1 MPATPPIPAM
11 PAGVTGRRG
20 RRLQRLMMRFVTAES
35 WAASRE
41 IMQRHPVLL
50 SDEADAVLA
59 GLAARATA
67 EGDDHSA
74 SSFEAR
80 RSVLLRCRV
89 AGPGVFEELMAGDV
103 PAPLRA
109 RWVAA
114 EGAYERYRSRPG
126 RSTVAAA
133 VSAVTGVVHDPAFG
147 DVPGGRRAGMLQAA
161 GTLLGQRYQWYG
173 GRPADLDD
181 AIAAFADAVADAV
194 EDDVD
199 RPSYLSGLGAALGLR
214 YERLGDVADLDRA
227 ISYSRDAL
235 AAAPP
240 ADRPSLSHNLAAN
253 LAVRYQTR
261 GNPADLTEAID
272 TARAALAAQSS
283 GPTRTILVS
292 GLAGL
297 LVDRF
302 EQRGTLDDLETAIRL
317 AGEMPA
323 EATPGDR
330 AVLLA
335 ALGTALQRHAERS
348 GPGEAAEEADAAVTY
363 LEAATQVLDRRR
375 SPHRVNSLA
384 ALGQAYLTRF
394 QITSSA
400 DDLRRARG
408 TLVRAIRKAGQRG
421 PQAALLRSQ
430 RGAIELALV
439 EAQVPGVDLGQV
451 MADLAAAAH
460 DSTSQPRIR
469 PMLLANLAAGHRI
482 RHQVAGDPADIPAGV
497 DAYRRACQGASDTDP
512 EMALAAAADWARWA
526 STRHDWTE
534 ACEAYETAFDAA
546 DRLWRNQV
554 SRAAKESWLA
564 ETSALTPDAVVAA
577 GRAGRPSRS
586 ALFAEQG
593 RARLLAESLD
603 ITGLDLERLNA
614 RDRSLAARYRAAR
627 DRMLALEADVAKARA
642 LTPRPPSLIVPA
654 DR

>member
-1 MPATPPIPAM
+1 MPPM

-20 RRLQRLMMRFVTAES
+20 RRLQRLMMRFVAADS

-41 IMQRHPVLL
+41 ILERHPVLL

-59 GLAARATA
+59 GLAVRAAA
-67 EGDDHSA
+67 EGDDDGA
-74 SSFEAR
+74 SSFEAHR
-80 RSVLLRCRV
+80 AVLLRCRV
-89 AGPGVFEELMAGDV
+89 AGPGVLDELIAGDV

-114 EGAYERYRSRPG
+114 EGAYECYRSRPG
-126 RSTVAAA
+126 RAAVAAA
-133 VSAVTGVVHDPAFG
+133 VPAVTGVVHDPAFG

-181 AIAAFADAVADAV
+181 AIAAFTDAVADAV

-214 YERLGDVADLDRA
+214 YERFGDRADLDRA
-227 ISYSRDAL
+227 IGCCRDAL

-240 ADRPSLSHNLAAN
+240 PDRSWLLHNLAAN

-261 GNPADLTEAID
+261 GDPTDLTEAID
-272 TARAALAAQSS
+272 TARTALAAGPS
-283 GPTRTILVS
+283 GPARTALIS

-302 EQRGTLDDLETAIRL
+302 EQRGTLDDLETAIRVI
-317 AGEMPA
+317 GELPA
-323 EATPGDR
+323 EATPADR

-335 ALGTALQRHAERS
+335 ALGTALQRHAERT

-363 LEAATQVLDRRR
+363 LEAAARILDRRR
-375 SPHRVNSLA
+375 SPHRVNCLA

-394 QITSSA
+394 QITSSTN
-400 DDLRRARG
+400 DLCRAREA
-408 TLVRAIRKAGQRG
+408 LVRAIRVAGPRG

-430 RGAIELALV
+430 RGVVELALV
-439 EAQVPGVDLGQV
+439 EAEVPGLDLGQV
-451 MADLAAAAH
+451 LTDLAAAAR

-469 PMLLANLAAGHRI
+469 PMLLANLAAGHRV
-482 RHQVAGDPADIPAGV
+482 RHQAMDDPADVRAGA
-497 DAYRRACQGASDTDP
+497 DAYRRACEEASKADP
-512 EMALAAAADWARWA
+512 EIALAAASDWASWA
-526 STRHDWTE
+526 SARRDWTE
-534 ACEAYETAFDAA
+534 ACEAYEIAFDAT

-554 SRAAKESWLA
+554 SRSAKESWLA
-564 ETSALTPDAVVAA
+564 ETTALTPNAVVAA
-577 GRAGRPSRS
+577 ARAGRPSRS
-586 ALFAEQG
+586 ALFVEQG

-603 ITGLDLERLNA
+603 ITGFDVERLSDH
-614 RDRSLAARYRAAR
+614 DRGLAARYRAAR
-627 DRMLALEADVAKARA
+627 DRMLALEADLAKARA

>member
-1 MPATPPIPAM
+1 M

-20 RRLQRLMMRFVTAES
+20 RRLQRLMMRFVAADS

-41 IMQRHPVLL
+41 VLERHPVLL

-59 GLAARATA
+59 RLAVRAA
-67 EGDDHSA
+67 ADGDDHGA
-74 SSFEAR
+74 SLFEAHR
-80 RSVLLRCRV
+80 AVLLRCRV
-89 AGPGVFEELMAGDV
+89 AGPGVFDELTAGDV
-103 PAPLRA
+103 AAPLRA

-114 EGAYERYRSRPG
+114 EGAYERYRVRPG

-133 VSAVTGVVHDPAFG
+133 VSAVIGVVHDPAFG

-161 GTLLGQRYQWYG
+161 GTLLGQRYPWYG
-173 GRPADLDD
+173 GRPADLDG
-181 AIAAFADAVADAV
+181 AIAAFTDAVAV

-214 YERLGDVADLDRA
+214 YERLGDFADLDRA
-227 ISYSRDAL
+227 ITCSRDAL

-261 GNPADLTEAID
+261 GDPADLTEAID
-272 TARAALAAQSS
+272 TARAALAAESS

-302 EQRGTLDDLETAIRL
+302 EQRGTLDDLEMAIRL

-323 EATPGDR
+323 EAAPGDR

-335 ALGTALQRHAERS
+335 ALGTALQRHAERT

-363 LEAATQVLDRRR
+363 LEAATRVLDRRR
-375 SPHRVNSLA
+375 SPHRVNCLA

-400 DDLRRARG
+400 DDLRRARD
-408 TLVRAIRKAGQRG
+408 TLVRAIRKAGQLG
-421 PQAALLRSQ
+421 PQTALLRSQ

-439 EAQVPGVDLGQV
+439 EAGVPGVDLGQV
-451 MADLAAAAH
+451 VADLTAAAH
-460 DSTSQPRIR
+460 HSTSQPRIR
-469 PMLLANLAAGHRI
+469 PMLLANLAAGHRV
-482 RHQVAGDPADIPAGV
+482 RLQVAGDPADLLAGV
-497 DAYRRACQGASDTDP
+497 DAYRRACQEASDTDP
-512 EMALAAAADWARWA
+512 EIALAAAAGWANWA
-526 STRHDWTE
+526 SARHDWTE
-534 ACEAYETAFDAA
+534 ACEAYEAAFDAA

-564 ETSALTPDAVVAA
+564 ETTALTGNAVVAA
-577 GRAGRPSRS
+577 GRAGRPIRS

-614 RDRSLAARYRAAR
+614 RDCRLAARYRASR
-627 DRMLALEADVAKARA
+627 DRMLALEAGVAKARA